1 VLNRLAVSY
10 DNRSI
15 TLEDVTTVAVSG
27 DNGVGKTAL
36 LERIA
41 LVNEDNVSTILNVK
55 GAVKYENFS
64 VSIDDEQVK
73 CEYVEANR
81 VYVSDRIEP
90 SGIPVPIVSEMRH
103 YDCKGSTKYRVM
115 IIYPYTFRT
124 PIHEPHYDV
133 FVKPNDKNMEFN
145 NMIRWLVNGIVLHV
159 PGDFIYEDNGNIK
172 YLDSLGRGISNT
184 VKLIWSVYRY
194 KPDILLID
202 DLETLGLRH
211 KRLQTL
217 LRWFKEY
224 IRDGKLKAML
234 FTTNSDAYADLAK
247 ADEGAKFLVLR
258 KNGYI
263 IMNREEVLE
272 RRGKA

>member
-1 VLNRLAVSY
+1 MLNRLAVSY

-103 YDCKGSTKYRVM
+103 YDCKVVLST
-115 IIYPYTFRT
+115 
-124 PIHEPHYDV
+124 E
-133 FVKPNDKNMEFN
+133 
-145 NMIRWLVNGIVLHV
+145 
-159 PGDFIYEDNGNIK
+159 
-172 YLDSLGRGISNT
+172 
-184 VKLIWSVYRY
+184 
-194 KPDILLID
+194 
-202 DLETLGLRH
+202 
-211 KRLQTL
+211 
-217 LRWFKEY
+217 
-224 IRDGKLKAML
+224 
-234 FTTNSDAYADLAK
+234 
-247 ADEGAKFLVLR
+247 
-258 KNGYI
+258 
-263 IMNREEVLE
+263 
-272 RRGKA
+272 